1 MIKIA
6 FITQPWDG
14 IGPGSSLG
22 ILTCNIIKRLIK
34 NNKVIV
40 FAKNGKCNLEDN
52 GNIEYFYFFH
62 KTDAVIEKFLVFIK
76 KLMNYKKYNN
86 PVFNSF
92 FYYFFYSLSISLKLK
107 KINADIVHIHN
118 FSQFVPVIRFFNK
131 NIKIILH
138 MHCEWLSQ
146 LDKNIIRRR
155 IKKTDKIIGCSK
167 YISDKIKEVFPEFSY
182 KIQSLPNG
190 TNIPEIISGDNT
202 KAISIK
208 KILFV
213 GRISPEKGVHTLLSA
228 FNKVAKERPD
238 VHLDLAGAIKT
249 APKEYIISLD
259 SNQYVKNL
267 DKFYNQ
273 ESYFDKLNAIL
284 YNFAKE
290 KVVFHQHLDYEK
302 LKDLYEQADLLVNPS
317 LSESFGMAV
326 IEANSYGV
334 PVIVTKTGGMIELV
348 NDGFNGYKVNPDD
361 PEALASMIIYLLNN
375 DEERIRLGQN
385 GKTMVTDLYNW
396 DKITSDLENIYQS
409 A

>member
-1 MIKIA
+1 MKIA

-52 GNIEYFYFFH
+52 GNVEYFHFFY
-62 KTDAVIEKFLVFIK
+62 KTDAVIEKIFIFFSNLIK
-76 KLMNYKKYNN
+76 YKENKN

-146 LDKNIIRRR
+146 LDKKIIRRR

-167 YISDKIKEVFPEFSY
+167 YISDKIAEVFPEFSY

-190 TNIPEIISGDNT
+190 TNIPESISEDNI
-202 KAISIK
+202 KANTTK

-228 FNKVAKERPD
+228 LNKVVNEIPD
-238 VHLDLAGAIKT
+238 VQLDLAGSIKT

-259 SNQYVKNL
+259 SNPYVKNL

-273 ESYFDKLNAIL
+273 ESYFDKLNSML

-290 KVVFHQHLDYEK
+290 KVTFHQHLDYTK
-302 LKDLYEQADLLVNPS
+302 LKNLYEQADLLVNPS

-334 PVIVTKTGGMIELV
+334 PVIVTKTGGMVELV

-361 PEALASMIIYLLNN
+361 PDALASMIIYLLNN
-375 DEERIRLGQN
+375 DEERKRLGQN
-385 GKTMVTDLYNW
+385 GKTIVTDLYNW
-396 DKITSDLENIYQS
+396 DKITSDLEKIYLS